1 MRVFGKPE
9 NGFLNPKT
17 NFAFFRR
24 NPKKV
29 LWIQNIQTRGGYSGS
44 NLHAD
49 FSDSWSKRFFFLGKD
64 SQKVYLASFF
74 PVISLLERIARNS
87 ELKEGSAPHVF
98 PPTLSEITNPFSDS
112 PIKKHTLS
120 ERTGLSLDN
129 LVNLSE
135 QNADYS
141 ACPHVV
147 IWHQPSRLLF
157 RGGRQSNMW
166 KWKTHVRGVQTAEII
181 AFYSLNTQISDV
193 HHHCVKSIISA
204 KRRKLIPP
212 FSVSSTRIMCKSYNQ
227 FLRMVREVW
236 KKKNWIFLC
245 ARRFVRVSGTIDIC
259 LFFRKQRLSMPPGK

>member
-112 PIKKHTLS
+112 PIKNTPLAR
-120 ERTGLSLDN
+120 ERDCHLTIWSTYRNRMQIIPRALTSSSDISPVVCCFVAD
-129 LVNLSE
+129 VNQICE
-135 QNADYS
+135 NEKRTCG
-141 ACPHVV
+141 ACRPLK
-147 IWHQPSRLLF
+147 SLLF
-157 RGGRQSNMW
+157 
-166 KWKTHVRGVQTAEII
+166 TH
-181 AFYSLNTQISDV
+181 
-193 HHHCVKSIISA
+193 
-204 KRRKLIPP
+204 
-212 FSVSSTRIMCKSYNQ
+212 
-227 FLRMVREVW
+227 
-236 KKKNWIFLC
+236 
-245 ARRFVRVSGTIDIC
+245 
-259 LFFRKQRLSMPPGK
+259 